1 MLCEMLPHWIGF
13 LLCHFLQRLQQ
24 HGAAC
29 GHLSVNN
36 AGLANAAAR
45 SADADT
51 RKKMQKSAN
60 NISRPMYRLSLG
72 TTEGFW
78 DIKPR

>member
-13 LLCHFLQRLQQ
+13 LLCDFLQRLQQ

-29 GHLSVNN
+29 GRLSVND
-36 AGLANAAAR
+36 AGSAKAAAA

-51 RKKMQKSAN
+51 RNKRKNRRKYQPADVSA
-60 NISRPMYRLSLG
+60 YH
-72 TTEGFW
+72 
-78 DIKPR
+78 